1 MLPLNRFSRRAVPAG
16 GLPIVRHWRREEGL
30 RGNGNAPSEKCPLPC
45 IQLGDFFKRLA
56 AGALAPDGDDHG
68 GDKAEE
74 AEDPEH
80 AVEAVRSVGH
90 RDERLGRGHGEAAGG
105 AVEAGGGV
113 AHTGGVGFGGVRED
127 REAHSHDDRGE
138 DDAGEDDGPVTGHIA
153 EDGAK
158 YGEDDQHTHDRDL
171 APAKV
176 GDEG

>member
-1 MLPLNRFSRRAVPAG
+1 M
-16 GLPIVRHWRREEGL
+16 
-30 RGNGNAPSEKCPLPC
+30 
-45 IQLGDFFKRLA
+45 
-56 AGALAPDGDDHG
+56 
-68 GDKAEE
+68 
-74 AEDPEH
+74 
-80 AVEAVRSVGH
+80 
-90 RDERLGRGHGEAAGG
+90 
-105 AVEAGGGV
+105 EAGGGV
-113 AHTGGVGFGGVRED
+113 AHTCGVGFGGVRED